1 MGYWSYYPPYVSVAE
16 KKAKAA
22 KKLIQLQKRNP
33 NLQPVLIDGNSIVKT
48 WWGRAWNQNLERY
61 ADYSNRIGRGR
72 SYIRNGMVLDLK
84 IQPGRVE
91 ALVQGTQSKPYQIAI
106 MINPL
111 DQDAWKR
118 ITHDC
123 EGKVDSLPELLEGKF
138 PKALGEIFTAQG
150 KGLFPTP
157 KEIKFSCSCP
167 DWAQMC
173 KHVAAALYGIGA
185 RLDQDPM
192 LFFKLRKVDVNELI
206 GKAVAEKTKSLLQKA
221 EKKSGRVMEDADL
234 GDLFGIEL
242 EDHPQFETPPVKP
255 SKIEAAKNYPK
266 QKHKPEHRPEKIAAI
281 PNSTAGTSPQIKKS
295 IKFKLTLKTG
305 ESDKPSPGHKKTENI
320 NSLTAIDMIEGLIRK
335 SAKGIGLTMLVK
347 KTGFDEKKVY
357 NVLYRLK
364 KLGRIEVTGAGKYK
378 PLV

>member
-22 KKLIQLQKRNP
+22 RKLAQLQKKNP
-33 NLQPVLIDGNSIVKT
+33 NLQPVLIEGNSIAKT

-72 SYIRNGMVLDLK
+72 SYVRNGMVLDLK

-111 DQDAWKR
+111 DQDTWKK

-123 EGKVDSLPELLEGKF
+123 EGKFDSLPELLEGKF

-173 KHVAAALYGIGA
+173 KHVAAALYSIGA

-206 GKAVAEKTKSLLQKA
+206 GKAVAEKTKSLLKKA
-221 EKKSGRVMEDADL
+221 EKKSGRVMEDADI
-234 GDLFGIEL
+234 GGLFGIEL
-242 EDHPQFETPPVKP
+242 EDSPGLKMPPVKV
-255 SKIEAAKNYPK
+255 SKSTVAEDKPK
-266 QKHKPEHRPEKIAAI
+266 QKSKQKNIEATA
-281 PNSTAGTSPQIKKS
+281 NSTTTSVPQIKKS
-295 IKFKLTLKTG
+295 ISFKISIKSD
-305 ESDKPSPGHKKTENI
+305 ESDTPSIEKKKIGETKL
-320 NSLTAIDMIEGLIRK
+320 LTAIEIIEGFIQKSRK
-335 SAKGIGLTMLVK
+335 GMALKTLVK

-364 KLGRIEVTGAGKYK
+364 KLGRIEVTGNGQYK
-378 PLV
+378 STVR